1 MRVSKK
7 KKEKEEKARFGG
19 ECLLSQHLEA
29 EVNISE
35 FEANLVYSVSQGYTE
50 KSCLEKRKE
59 KDERGRGFAQLHH
72 IK

>member
-1 MRVSKK
+1 M
-7 KKEKEEKARFGG
+7 
-19 ECLLSQHLEA
+19 SQHLEA

-50 KSCLEKRKE
+50 KSCLKKKKKEDKR
-59 KDERGRGFAQLHH
+59 RRGFDQLHY